1 MPQALLV
8 DDDEPFLAALAEAV
22 SRESF
27 STRTAT
33 SLAAAKLA
41 IAGGAPDVVLIDL
54 HLPDGNGMELLEE
67 LSAFPATEVVLITGN
82 ASIETAVEALRR
94 GASDYLV
101 KPLDLERIKT
111 VLANVS
117 RTRELKLLAASLPW
131 TRRRTSEN
139 GLPVFFGRYEV
150 EAEIGEGAMG
160 RVYRCRDPL
169 VGRSVAVKTVKSEY
183 LSGETRAEYLRR
195 FRREAQAAGILS
207 HPGIVS
213 IYDVGDDYMV
223 MEYVEGA
230 TLQHLLRDERALD
243 FSSALRVLA
252 PLAEALDYAHQA
264 GVIHRDIKP
273 SNILV
278 QPDGRPKL
286 MDFGVARLESSTA
299 TRSGRVLGSPS
310 YMAPEQILGEAPSPR
325 ADLFSFA
332 VVAYEALTGRRPFP
346 GDSVPG
352 IVYRVVHEPAPAP
365 CGINRELPASC
376 DAVFARALAKKRD
389 ERYPDAMTF
398 VAAVLGGDA
407 AAGLAAIS
415 PDPLLKSLVS
425 SASTA
430 GESTPTTTINTG
442 MPRVRA
448 ATRPRWRPGL
458 AAGLALAAAL
468 AVASWANRQP
478 APEVAPAGP
487 LRIETQPPGMSVW
500 IDGRPAGRSPLVR
513 AVAPG
518 NHQLKVSE
526 PGYAPAELSLQLSPG
541 TTAAPLR
548 FVMVP
553 LAAARTREQPRA
565 DASPP
570 AQPAV
575 RPPSGASTWTREGD
589 LVALTAAVT
598 PPRRISGEAPSYPD
612 EARHLRM
619 SGSVLVDMIVTERGL
634 PEQIR
639 VLESAGAVLDQTV
652 TSAVST
658 WRFEPAVR
666 DGVKVRV
673 RWQYRHTF
681 SPR

>member
-1 MPQALLV
+1 
-8 DDDEPFLAALAEAV
+8 
-22 SRESF
+22 
-27 STRTAT
+27 
-33 SLAAAKLA
+33 
-41 IAGGAPDVVLIDL
+41 
-54 HLPDGNGMELLEE
+54 
-67 LSAFPATEVVLITGN
+67 
-82 ASIETAVEALRR
+82 
-94 GASDYLV
+94 
-101 KPLDLERIKT
+101 
-111 VLANVS
+111 VS
-117 RTRELKLLAASLPW
+117 RTHELKLLAASLPW

-213 IYDVGDDYMV
+213 IYDVRDDYMV

>member
-131 TRRRTSEN
+131 TRRTTSEN